1 MSKAIPAP
9 LVAAVHD
16 LSGVGRCSLGV
27 ILPVLSVMGCQCAP
41 MPTALLSAST
51 LFPPSPRFLFRDLTG
66 EMETTAGHW
75 AQLGLSFDAVYTG
88 FVGSLEQ
95 LSVLERA
102 LDTLAGPDTLIL
114 VDPVM
119 GDHGKPYRTYTPAMC
134 RAMGEL
140 ARRAHIITPNLT
152 EAALLLGEDPA
163 ALPQDP
169 ARLRQWLER
178 LSLDGARSVVLTGV
192 RPGPG
197 RVGAACFDRET
208 GALSFPCAPE
218 APASF
223 PGTGD
228 LFAAVTLGGLLGG
241 EALEPAVQRAAD
253 FVSGC
258 IRETLA
264 LGTDP
269 AFGVEFE
276 KQLGKLKIKN

>member
-1 MSKAIPAP
+1 
-9 LVAAVHD
+9 
-16 LSGVGRCSLGV
+16 
-27 ILPVLSVMGCQCAP
+27 
-41 MPTALLSAST
+41 
-51 LFPPSPRFLFRDLTG
+51 
-66 EMETTAGHW
+66 METTAGHW
-75 AQLGLSFDAVYTG
+75 AELGLSFDAIYTG

-95 LSVLERA
+95 LAVLERV

-152 EAALLLGEDPA
+152 EAALRLEEDPA
-163 ALPQDP
+163 AQPPDP
-169 ARLRQWLER
+169 AQLQIWLER
-178 LSLDGARSVVLTGV
+178 LSLKGARSVVLTGV
-192 RPGPG
+192 RPRPG

-208 GALSFPCAPE
+208 GVFSFPCAPE

-228 LFAAVTLGGLLGG
+228 LFAAVTLGGLLQGDG
-241 EALEPAVQRAAD
+241 LNDAVQRAVD
-253 FVSGC
+253 FVSDC
-258 IRETLA
+258 VQVTLA

-269 AFGVEFE
+269 AMGVEFE
-276 KQLGKLKIKN
+276 GQMGKLKRKH